1 MHVFGPMSKTDDKIE
16 RKGNTGSYRPY
27 AAPPI
32 VCFEMRSDSRIAV
45 LGCTAKSSI
54 CQSLLEM
61 RSTDIRRAWNG
72 RGMFRMASK
81 ATLSSLYPHPR
92 VVYDLDVPAVG

>member
-1 MHVFGPMSKTDDKIE
+1 MYVLGPMSKTDDNIE

-27 AAPPI
+27 AVPPI
-32 VCFEMRSDSRIAV
+32 ACFEMRSNLRIAV
-45 LGCTAKSSI
+45 LGCTAESSI
-54 CQSLLEM
+54 CQSFLET

-72 RGMFRMASK
+72 WGMFRMASE

-92 VVYDLDVPAVG
+92 VVYDWDIHVVG

>member
-1 MHVFGPMSKTDDKIE
+1 MRVFGPLSKTDDKIE

-32 VCFEMRSDSRIAV
+32 VCFEIQSDPGIAV
-45 LGCTAKSSI
+45 LGCTAESSI
-54 CQSLLEM
+54 CQSFLET

-72 RGMFRMASK
+72 
-81 ATLSSLYPHPR
+81 
-92 VVYDLDVPAVG
+92 